1 MKVAEVMTPSPE
13 TLGPEATL
21 EEAARRLLETRYGG
35 FPVVDGEGR
44 LLGLLQV
51 EELLP
56 RPENVPFSD
65 VEALQLFGEW
75 VDEDVLA
82 EIYRRYQ
89 RTPVKAVMRQ
99 EVPRVHPEDPLG
111 KALEILLTT
120 EVRHLPVVDGKDRV
134 VGILTRS
141 DILKLILGRS

>member
-1 MKVAEVMTPSPE
+1 MNVAEVMTPSPE
-13 TLGPEATL
+13 TIGPEATL
-21 EEAARRLLETRYGG
+21 EEAARRLLETRYGSL
-35 FPVVDGEGR
+35 PVVDKEGH

-75 VDEDVLA
+75 VDEEVLQ

-89 RTPVKAVMRQ
+89 KTPVKAVMRTDL
-99 EVPRVHPEDPLG
+99 PRVHPETPLG
-111 KALEILLTT
+111 KALEILLTS
-120 EVRHLPVVDGKDRV
+120 EIRHLPVVDSGNRV

-141 DILKLILGRS
+141 DFLKLILGRG

>member
-1 MKVAEVMTPSPE
+1 MKVAEVMTRNPE

-21 EEAARRLLETRYGG
+21 EEAARRLLETRYGS

-75 VDEDVLA
+75 VDEGVLQ

-89 RTPVKAVMRQ
+89 KTPVKAVMRTDL
-99 EVPRVHPEDPLG
+99 PRVHPETPLG
-111 KALEILLTT
+111 KALEILLTS
-120 EVRHLPVVDGKDRV
+120 EVRHLPVVDGEDRV
-134 VGILTRS
+134 VGLLSRS
-141 DILKLILGRS
+141 DFLKLILGRD

>member
-1 MKVAEVMTPSPE
+1 MKVADLMTRAPE
-13 TLGPEATL
+13 ILRPKATL
-21 EEAARRLLETRYGG
+21 EEAARKILETRYGG
-35 FPVVDGEGR
+35 FPVVDEEGR

-75 VDEDVLA
+75 VDEGTLQ

-89 RTPVKAVMRQ
+89 STPVEAVMLK
-99 EVPRVHPEDPLG
+99 EIPRVHPEDPLG
-111 KALEILLTT
+111 KALQVLLTT
-120 EVRHLPVVDGKDRV
+120 EVRHLPVVDQEDKV

-141 DILKLILGRS
+141 DILKLILGRQ

>member
-1 MKVAEVMTPSPE
+1 MTRAPE
-13 TLGPEATL
+13 TLRPKATL
-21 EEAARRLLETRYGG
+21 EEAARKILETRYGG
-35 FPVVDGEGR
+35 FPVVDEEGR

-75 VDEDVLA
+75 VDEGTLQ

-89 RTPVKAVMRQ
+89 STPVEAVMLK
-99 EVPRVHPEDPLG
+99 EIPRVHPEDPLG
-111 KALEILLTT
+111 KALQVLLTT
-120 EVRHLPVVDGKDRV
+120 EVRHLPVVDQEDKV

-141 DILKLILGRS
+141 DILKLILGRR

>member
-1 MKVAEVMTPSPE
+1 MKVADLMTRAPE
-13 TLGPEATL
+13 TLSPKATL
-21 EEAARRLLETRYGG
+21 AEAARKILETRYGG
-35 FPVVDGEGR
+35 FPVVDEEGR

-75 VDEDVLA
+75 VDEGTLQ

-89 RTPVKAVMRQ
+89 STPVEAVMLK
-99 EVPRVHPEDPLG
+99 EIPRVHPEDPLG
-111 KALEILLTT
+111 KALQVLLTT
-120 EVRHLPVVDGKDRV
+120 EVRHLPVVDQEDKV

-141 DILKLILGRS
+141 DILKLILGRQ

>member
-1 MKVAEVMTPSPE
+1 MKVADLMTRAPE
-13 TLGPEATL
+13 TLRPKATL
-21 EEAARRLLETRYGG
+21 EEAARKILETRYGG
-35 FPVVDGEGR
+35 FPVVDEEGR

-75 VDEDVLA
+75 VDEGTLQ

-89 RTPVKAVMRQ
+89 STPVEAVMLK
-99 EVPRVHPEDPLG
+99 EIPRVHPEDPLG
-111 KALEILLTT
+111 KALQVLLTT
-120 EVRHLPVVDGKDRV
+120 EVRHLPVVDQEDKV

-141 DILKLILGRS
+141 DILKLILRRQ

>member
-1 MKVAEVMTPSPE
+1 MKVADLMTRAPE
-13 TLGPEATL
+13 TLSPKATL
-21 EEAARRLLETRYGG
+21 AEAARKILETRYGG
-35 FPVVDGEGR
+35 FPVVDEEGR

-75 VDEDVLA
+75 VDEGTLQ
-82 EIYRRYQ
+82 EIYHRYQ
-89 RTPVKAVMRQ
+89 STPVEAVMLK
-99 EVPRVHPEDPLG
+99 EIPRVHPEDPLG
-111 KALEILLTT
+111 KALQVLLTT
-120 EVRHLPVVDGKDRV
+120 EVRHLPVVDRENRV

-141 DILKLILGRS
+141 DFLKLIFGRG

>member
-1 MKVAEVMTPSPE
+1 MKVADLMTRAPE
-13 TLGPEATL
+13 ILRPKATL
-21 EEAARRLLETRYGG
+21 EEAARKILETRYGG
-35 FPVVDGEGR
+35 FPVVDEEGR

-75 VDEDVLA
+75 VDEGTLQ

-89 RTPVKAVMRQ
+89 STPVEAVMRK
-99 EVPRVHPEDPLG
+99 EIPRVHPEDPLG
-111 KALEILLTT
+111 KALQVLLTT
-120 EVRHLPVVDGKDRV
+120 EVRHLPVVDQEDKV

-141 DILKLILGRS
+141 DFLKLIFGRG

>member
-1 MKVAEVMTPSPE
+1 MKVAEVMTRAPE
-13 TLGPEATL
+13 TLSPKATL
-21 EEAARRLLETRYGG
+21 AEAARKILETRHEG
-35 FPVVDGEGR
+35 FPVVDEEGR

-75 VDEDVLA
+75 VDEGTLQ

-89 RTPVKAVMRQ
+89 STPVEAVMLK
-99 EVPRVHPEDPLG
+99 EIPRVHPEDPLG
-111 KALEILLTT
+111 KALQVLLTT
-120 EVRHLPVVDGKDRV
+120 EVRHLPVVDRENRV

-141 DILKLILGRS
+141 DLLKLIFGRG

>member
-1 MKVAEVMTPSPE
+1 MNVAEVMTPSPE
-13 TLGPEATL
+13 TIGPEATL
-21 EEAARRLLETRYGG
+21 EEAARRLLETRYGSL
-35 FPVVDGEGR
+35 PVVDQEGH

-75 VDEDVLA
+75 VDEEVLQ

-89 RTPVKAVMRQ
+89 KTPVKAVMRTDL
-99 EVPRVHPEDPLG
+99 PRVHPETPLG
-111 KALEILLTT
+111 KALEILLTS
-120 EVRHLPVVDGKDRV
+120 EIRHLPVVDSGNRV

-141 DILKLILGRS
+141 DFLKLILGRG

>member
-1 MKVAEVMTPSPE
+1 MKVAEVMTRAPE
-13 TLGPEATL
+13 TLSPKATL
-21 EEAARRLLETRYGG
+21 AEAARKILETRYGG
-35 FPVVDGEGR
+35 FPVVDEEGR

-75 VDEDVLA
+75 VDEGTLQ

-89 RTPVKAVMRQ
+89 STPVEAVMLK
-99 EVPRVHPEDPLG
+99 EIPRVHPEDPLG
-111 KALEILLTT
+111 KALQVLLTT
-120 EVRHLPVVDGKDRV
+120 EVRHLPVVDRENRV

-141 DILKLILGRS
+141 DLLKLIFGRG

>member
-1 MKVAEVMTPSPE
+1 MKVADLMTRAPE
-13 TLGPEATL
+13 ILRPKATL
-21 EEAARRLLETRYGG
+21 EEAARKILETRYGG
-35 FPVVDGEGR
+35 FPVVDEEGR

-75 VDEDVLA
+75 VDEGTLQ

-89 RTPVKAVMRQ
+89 STPVEAVMLK
-99 EVPRVHPEDPLG
+99 EIPRVYPEDPLG
-111 KALEILLTT
+111 KALQVLLTT
-120 EVRHLPVVDGKDRV
+120 EVRHLPVVDQEDKV

-141 DILKLILGRS
+141 DILKLILRRQ

>member
-1 MKVAEVMTPSPE
+1 MTRAPE
-13 TLGPEATL
+13 ILRPKATL
-21 EEAARRLLETRYGG
+21 EEAARKILETRYGG
-35 FPVVDGEGR
+35 FPVVDEEGR

-75 VDEDVLA
+75 VDEGTLQ

-89 RTPVKAVMRQ
+89 STPVEAVMLK
-99 EVPRVHPEDPLG
+99 EIPRVHPEDPLG
-111 KALEILLTT
+111 KALQVLLTT
-120 EVRHLPVVDGKDRV
+120 EVHHLPVVDRENRV

-141 DILKLILGRS
+141 DFLKLIFGRG

>member
-1 MKVAEVMTPSPE
+1 MKVAEVMTPNPE

-35 FPVVDGEGR
+35 FPVVDEEGR

-75 VDEDVLA
+75 VDEGVLA

-89 RTPVKAVMRQ
+89 RTPVKAVMRT

-141 DILKLILGRS
+141 DFLKLILGRS

>member
-1 MKVAEVMTPSPE
+1 MKVADLMTRAPE
-13 TLGPEATL
+13 ILRPKATL
-21 EEAARRLLETRYGG
+21 EEAARKILETRYGG
-35 FPVVDGEGR
+35 FPVVDEEGR

-75 VDEDVLA
+75 VDEGTLQ

-89 RTPVKAVMRQ
+89 STPVEAVMLK
-99 EVPRVHPEDPLG
+99 EIPRVHPEDPLG
-111 KALEILLTT
+111 KALQVLLTT
-120 EVRHLPVVDGKDRV
+120 EVRHLPVVDQEDKV

-141 DILKLILGRS
+141 DILKLILGRR

>member
-1 MKVAEVMTPSPE
+1 MKVAEVMTPNPE

-35 FPVVDGEGR
+35 FPVVDEEGR

-75 VDEDVLA
+75 VDEGVLA

-89 RTPVKAVMRQ
+89 RTPVKAVMRT

-120 EVRHLPVVDGKDRV
+120 KVRHLPVVDGKDRV

-141 DILKLILGRS
+141 DFLKLILGRS

>member
-1 MKVAEVMTPSPE
+1 MKVADLMTRAPE
-13 TLGPEATL
+13 ILRPKATL
-21 EEAARRLLETRYGG
+21 EEAARKILETRYGG
-35 FPVVDGEGR
+35 FPVVDEEGQ

-75 VDEDVLA
+75 VDEGTLQ

-89 RTPVKAVMRQ
+89 STPVEAVMLK
-99 EVPRVHPEDPLG
+99 EIPRVHPEDPLG
-111 KALEILLTT
+111 KALQVLLTT
-120 EVRHLPVVDGKDRV
+120 EVRHLPVVDQEDKV

-141 DILKLILGRS
+141 DILKLILGRQ

>member
-1 MKVAEVMTPSPE
+1 MKVAEVMTRAPE
-13 TLGPEATL
+13 TLSPKATL
-21 EEAARRLLETRYGG
+21 AEAARKIPETRYGG
-35 FPVVDGEGR
+35 FPVVDEEGR

-56 RPENVPFSD
+56 RPENVPFSN

-75 VDEDVLA
+75 VDEGTLQ

-89 RTPVKAVMRQ
+89 STPVEAVMLK
-99 EVPRVHPEDPLG
+99 EIPRVHPEDPLG
-111 KALEILLTT
+111 KALQVLLTT
-120 EVRHLPVVDGKDRV
+120 EVRHLPVVDRENRV

-141 DILKLILGRS
+141 DF

>member
-1 MKVAEVMTPSPE
+1 MKVADLMTRAPE
-13 TLGPEATL
+13 TLRPKATL
-21 EEAARRLLETRYGG
+21 EEAARKILETRYGG
-35 FPVVDGEGR
+35 FPVVDEEGR

-75 VDEDVLA
+75 VDEGTLQ

-89 RTPVKAVMRQ
+89 STPVEAVMLK
-99 EVPRVHPEDPLG
+99 EIPRVHPEDPLG
-111 KALEILLTT
+111 KALQVLLTT
-120 EVRHLPVVDGKDRV
+120 EVRHLPVVDQEDKV

-141 DILKLILGRS
+141 DILKLILGRQ

>member
-1 MKVAEVMTPSPE
+1 MTRAPE
-13 TLGPEATL
+13 ILRPKATL
-21 EEAARRLLETRYGG
+21 EEAARKILETRYGG
-35 FPVVDGEGR
+35 FPVVDEEGR

-75 VDEDVLA
+75 VDEGTLQ

-89 RTPVKAVMRQ
+89 STPVEAVMLK
-99 EVPRVHPEDPLG
+99 EIPRVHPEDPLG
-111 KALEILLTT
+111 KALQVLLTT
-120 EVRHLPVVDGKDRV
+120 EVRHLPVVDQEDKV

-141 DILKLILGRS
+141 DILKLILRRQ